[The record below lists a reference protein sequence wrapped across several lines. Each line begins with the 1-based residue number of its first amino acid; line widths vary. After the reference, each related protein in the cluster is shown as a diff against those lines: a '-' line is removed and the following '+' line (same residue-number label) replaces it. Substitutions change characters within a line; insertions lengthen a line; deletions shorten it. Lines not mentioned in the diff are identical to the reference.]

1 MIHKLKGTFTS
12 AIFIVLFLMLMS
24 LVVLTPMLSMIILG
38 AIFAYGIRPIARK
51 IEPYLKFRSVAIV
64 IAMIIVIL
72 PLILILVFSINSIA
86 QSAPV
91 IAATAK
97 NIDLNSLNST
107 NIQSSTMV
115 QQYLPAEMYPYI
127 NSFMNTVNVQ
137 LLDVAKS
144 VTGYLLSFLESIPMI
159 ALELFIF
166 FTSTFYLARDG
177 DKIWSYI
184 QYAVPEERE
193 EFFQKLSDE
202 IRMVIKSIFFGHF
215 LTAII
220 IGLMAGVGFYLLGY
234 NYALFLGILAGFL
247 QLIPVIGPWPT
258 YTALTI
264 YDILTGN
271 YIRAVIVILF
281 GIFLSAS
288 DIYIRPKI
296 SSKYADI
303 HPLIFLLGF
312 VCGPLLMG
320 FVGFIIGPLVLG
332 VTYAAILTYK
342 NENKAISEENIQV
355 KDIPVETSKSD
366 K

>member
-12 AIFIVLFLMLMS
+12 AIFIVLLLMVMS
-24 LVVLTPMLSMIILG
+24 LAVLTPMLSMIILG
-38 AIFAYGIRPIARK
+38 ALFAYGIRPIALR
-51 IEPYLKFRSVAIV
+51 IEHYVKFRSVAIFV
-64 IAMIIVIL
+64 AMIIVIL

-107 NIQSSTMV
+107 SIQSSAMV
-115 QQYLPAEMYPYI
+115 QQYLPAEVYPYL
-127 NSFMNTVNVQ
+127 NSFMKTVNVEMI
-137 LLDVAKS
+137 DVAKS
-144 VTGYLLSFLESIPMI
+144 ITGYLLGFLESIPML

-177 DKIWSYI
+177 DKIWSYL
-184 QYAVPEERE
+184 QYALPKERE

-234 NYALFLGILAGFL
+234 DYALFLGILAGFL

-258 YTALTI
+258 YTVLAI

-271 YIRAVIVILF
+271 YIRALLVILF

-296 SSKYADI
+296 SGKYADI

-332 VTYAAILTYK
+332 VTYAAVVTYR
-342 NENKAISEENIQV
+342 NENNTISE
-355 KDIPVETSKSD
+355 DLPVETSKSE

>member
-12 AIFIVLFLMLMS
+12 AIFIVLLLMVMS

-38 AIFAYGIRPIARK
+38 AIFAYGIRPIASK
-51 IEPYLKFRSVAIV
+51 LELYVKYKSVAIV
-64 IAMIIVIL
+64 LAMIMVIL
-72 PLILILVFSINSIA
+72 PLIFILVFSINSIA
-86 QSAPV
+86 ESAPV
-91 IAATAK
+91 IAVAVK

-115 QQYLPAEMYPYI
+115 QQYLPAEVYPYI
-127 NSFMNTVNVQ
+127 HSLMNTINVE
-137 LLDVAKS
+137 LIDVAKS
-144 VTGYLLSFLESIPMI
+144 VTGYLLGFLESIPMI

-177 DKIWSYI
+177 DKIWSYL
-184 QYAVPEERE
+184 QYAVPNERK

-234 NYALFLGILAGFL
+234 DYALFLGILAGFL

-258 YTALTI
+258 YTVLAI

-271 YIRAVIVILF
+271 YIRAVLVILF

-296 SSKYADI
+296 SGKYADV

-320 FVGFIIGPLVLG
+320 FVGFILGPLILG
-332 VTYAAILTYK
+332 VTYAAIITYK
-342 NENKAISEENIQV
+342 NENNIASEDIQV
-355 KDIPVETSKSD
+355 KNSKSE